1 MADDTDAEAPP
12 PPIETS
18 FDLWDPFGQ
27 PGELRAAADAWEA
40 AAAHL
45 DQLRSGLGRAVLAS
59 SGGWSG
65 RAADAFGAHW
75 GSMAPE
81 LDDGAEGM
89 RQVATQC
96 GPWPTSWRPRT
107 TWCSPST

>member
-1 MADDTDAEAPP
+1 MPHDTDAEAPPPPPPP

-45 DQLRSGLGRAVLAS
+45 DQLRAELGNAVNHGGTVYFVDAQPTGGAVDAWPPKPS
-59 SGGWSG
+59 SPGYG
-65 RAADAFGAHW
+65 F
-75 GSMAPE
+75 
-81 LDDGAEGM
+81 DGADVE
-89 RQVATQC
+89 ATYATFFDA
-96 GPWPTSWRPRT
+96 GGER
-107 TWCSPST
+107 